1 MRLKKDKDE
10 DREENC
16 LHIGSYKKKRL
27 VMVSRF
33 QIILKYIIKFIFVF
47 CYVA

>member
-16 LHIGSYKKKRL
+16 LHIGSYKKKKIGNGQ
-27 VMVSRF
+27 SF
-33 QIILKYIIKFIFVF
+33 SNHFKIY
-47 CYVA
+47 Y

>member
-16 LHIGSYKKKRL
+16 LHIGSYKKKIGNGQ
-27 VMVSRF
+27 SF
-33 QIILKYIIKFIFVF
+33 SNHFKIY
-47 CYVA
+47 Y